1 MCACLRACQRV
12 CVHVNDSGS
21 RNSSSLHPG
30 NSDYKN
36 RSSLPLCL
44 SRCIATGSPHTCH
57 KPFPKISPSLD
68 FFPPLS
74 YLYTCL
80 SVYIYPSIYVTL
92 SDSLSLTLLQLSLSS
107 ASASFFHAERKLPIC
122 SARSCLPLFP
132 KHRPTCTRPPAACN
146 QSGQVVASLVA
157 TLLTS
162 RSLRLQFVQCCQR
175 SPEKGR

>member
-1 MCACLRACQRV
+1 MCVCACLRACQRV

-92 SDSLSLTLLQLSLSS
+92 SDSLPHSPAALSLFRICQFLSRRTKAANLQCS
-107 ASASFFHAERKLPIC
+107 LLPASLPQTPTNLHPPTC
-122 SARSCLPLFP
+122 RLQSVRAGCCLPCCDFANL
-132 KHRPTCTRPPAACN
+132 TEPALA
-146 QSGQVVASLVA
+146 V
-157 TLLTS
+157 
-162 RSLRLQFVQCCQR
+162 RSVL
-175 SPEKGR
+175 PA